1 MEMLKN
7 YSTQVT
13 EKFRALAGSASDALS
28 GDPEKDYYNDGDTPD
43 DTHICR
49 VLRKRY
55 KDKRLPGWLPRDPK
69 APHIA
74 PVQVVLSPNVGDSY
88 GQFDKQHGDNKSG
101 PDFSKLFGD
110 TPKSTQEATQSPGQ
124 VRGKIGK
131 TASNNPYMKQQ
142 EKQQQEPINQRQL
155 PSQMKGSQQ
164 VKDLL
169 RKAKWRPESPNQL
182 SQPIAQGRYDSYGSS
197 NNAASSY
204 ESSLEQRDDLYRG
217 GGKRG
222 ADQPVMGANSPW
234 ANNDNEFGG
243 GGYNPAY
250 DTGSQGGG
258 YRIQQG
264 LPTNPSSGRRGP
276 GLPNGPRR
284 GYI

>member
-1 MEMLKN
+1 METLRK
-7 YSTQVT
+7 YRAQVA
-13 EKFRALAGSASDALS
+13 EQFRSIAGSASDALS
-28 GDPEKDYYNDGDTPD
+28 GDPEKDHYNDGDTPD

-49 VLRKRY
+49 TLRWYHNK
-55 KDKRLPGWLPRDPK
+55 KGRLPGWLPRDPK
-69 APHIA
+69 APHTA
-74 PVQVVLSPNVGDSY
+74 SVQEN
-88 GQFDKQHGDNKSG
+88 SG

-110 TPKSTQEATQSPGQ
+110 TPKSTQEAPPSLRQG
-124 VRGKIGK
+124 RGKIGK
-131 TASNNPYMKQQ
+131 TASDNPYVKQQ
-142 EKQQQEPINQRQL
+142 EKQELTNIKRPL
-155 PSQMKGSQQ
+155 PSQIKGSQQ
-164 VKDLL
+164 AKPMSAGGLL
-169 RKAKWRPESPNQL
+169 ARKKGRPESPSPL
-182 SQPIAQGRYDSYGSS
+182 SPPIGQGRNNSYGSY
-197 NNAASSY
+197 NAASSY

-222 ADQPVMGANSPW
+222 AEHPVMGANSPW

>member
-1 MEMLKN
+1 MDSKAVMEWARD
-7 YSTQVT
+7 
-13 EKFRALAGSASDALS
+13 KFRSIAPTVKKALS
-28 GDPEKDYYNDGDTPD
+28 GDPETDDHYYDGDTPD

-49 VLRKRY
+49 ALRMRY

-69 APHIA
+69 APHTA
-74 PVQVVLSPNVGDSY
+74 SVQENP
-88 GQFDKQHGDNKSG
+88 G

-110 TPKSTQEATQSPGQ
+110 TPKSTQEAPPSLRQG
-124 VRGKIGK
+124 RGKIGK
-131 TASNNPYMKQQ
+131 TASDNPYVKQQ
-142 EKQQQEPINQRQL
+142 EKKQELTNIKRPL
-155 PSQMKGSQQ
+155 PSQIKGSQQ
-164 VKDLL
+164 AKPMSAGVLL
-169 RKAKWRPESPNQL
+169 AKKKGRPESPSTL
-182 SQPIAQGRYDSYGSS
+182 SPPIGQGRNNNYGSY
-197 NNAASSY
+197 NAASSY

-222 ADQPVMGANSPW
+222 AEHPVMGANSPW